1 MVDIGKESGEA
12 QRTLIIGA
20 SLIGSQVARTLV
32 DVGQSPVLFDK
43 SFQESAID
51 DIVDLAKVR
60 LETGDVLNLS
70 ELGSVIKKHKISSIV
85 HLAAN
90 PMLTK
95 GAQEDP
101 YNAIELNVM
110 GTVNVLES
118 ARQLSLNRVIVA
130 SSSAV
135 FESLDGGGDEGGRSQ
150 EEYFPRPMTFYGA
163 TKQAAEN
170 IGLNYAKHF
179 GIEYVG
185 LRFASVAGPWRGRGG
200 GAPSVMFREI
210 VTRAMSRDSVVVQP
224 RYLDWLYVK
233 DAAAVVAVALQA
245 VIPHSRIFNVAM
257 GKVYGPQELRQEI
270 LKVFPDAGVIIEPEE
285 PKSISKP
292 TPMDITRLSGEL
304 GFTPRYSMQMAL
316 QDCAEFYSNCSA
328 KDETVL

>member
-12 QRTLIIGA
+12 QRTLSIGE
-20 SLIGSQVARTLV
+20 SLIVSQVAIALV
-32 DVGQSPVLFDK
+32 DTGQSPVLLDK
-43 SFQESAID
+43 SFQEAAIN

-70 ELGSVIKKHKISSIV
+70 ELGSVIKKHKISSVV

-110 GTVNVLES
+110 GTVNVLEI

-150 EEYFPRPMTFYGA
+150 
-163 TKQAAEN
+163 
-170 IGLNYAKHF
+170 
-179 GIEYVG
+179 
-185 LRFASVAGPWRGRGG
+185 
-200 GAPSVMFREI
+200 
-210 VTRAMSRDSVVVQP
+210 D
-224 RYLDWLYVK
+224 
-233 DAAAVVAVALQA
+233 
-245 VIPHSRIFNVAM
+245 
-257 GKVYGPQELRQEI
+257 
-270 LKVFPDAGVIIEPEE
+270 
-285 PKSISKP
+285 
-292 TPMDITRLSGEL
+292 
-304 GFTPRYSMQMAL
+304 
-316 QDCAEFYSNCSA
+316 
-328 KDETVL
+328 